1 MWNNS
6 AFNHNQTFLPGG
18 GLQAEIECGLLSPL
32 HATCHC
38 SSGSG
43 HDPGPL
49 LRHRPF
55 GAAAQMCDMVT
66 FKSSSDSD
74 SLSLYTCMQVGA
86 CVPLCVCPCMRACA
100 RACASSSSLC
110 CLPLVGHDIV
120 TKACSLGK
128 QKNID
133 VDESNLFLHL
143 R

>member
-86 CVPLCVCPCMRACA
+86 CVPMCVCPCVRACA
-100 RACASSSSLC
+100 RVRVRVHYPPVCAASHWLGMILSLKRA
-110 CLPLVGHDIV
+110 LLASKR
-120 TKACSLGK
+120 T
-128 QKNID
+128 
-133 VDESNLFLHL
+133 
-143 R
+143 